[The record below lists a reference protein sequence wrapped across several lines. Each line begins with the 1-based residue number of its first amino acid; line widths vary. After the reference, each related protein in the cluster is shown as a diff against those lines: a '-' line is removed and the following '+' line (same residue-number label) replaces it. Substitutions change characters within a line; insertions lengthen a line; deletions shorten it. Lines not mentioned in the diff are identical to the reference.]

1 MSEWRSRATA
11 LLIRSVAA
19 TATATERVGKA
30 EGFATGTDASGF

>member
-19 TATATERVGKA
+19 TAAERVGKA
-30 EGFATGTDASGF
+30 EGFAATGTDASGS